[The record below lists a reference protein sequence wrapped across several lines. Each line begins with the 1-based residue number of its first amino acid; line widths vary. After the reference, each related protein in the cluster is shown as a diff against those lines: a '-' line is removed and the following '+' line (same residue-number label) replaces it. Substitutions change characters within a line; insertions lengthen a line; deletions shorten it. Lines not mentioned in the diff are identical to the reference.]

1 MSKYNITKHGKERLR
16 ERSEY
21 SRSSEIHSLF
31 ARALKSGKSPADL
44 NEPLASFCR
53 ARLSNGA
60 QIKVYSG
67 MIFIYRGKTLIT
79 AYGVPDKYMIQ
90 VEVDKYIKSNH
101 KKVYELKANVL
112 LERIYKDIENLI
124 VEMYIPKYDLKSI
137 AILNADLKLSLKCL
151 TSKLGGTEKYVK
163 PYILLI
169 KRKHEINTKNLVVS
183 LYTYLSVLRCNI
195 KRADGFG
202 FRGKKTKGEKKSLG
216 RVLSNALVRLD
227 DSTKIIDDLIIYH
240 QSHIKE
246 E

>member
-124 VEMYIPKYDLKSI
+124 VEMYIPKYDLKSTPSSVI
-137 AILNADLKLSLKCL
+137 FLRSPKLN
-151 TSKLGGTEKYVK
+151 T
-163 PYILLI
+163 
-169 KRKHEINTKNLVVS
+169 
-183 LYTYLSVLRCNI
+183 
-195 KRADGFG
+195 
-202 FRGKKTKGEKKSLG
+202 
-216 RVLSNALVRLD
+216 
-227 DSTKIIDDLIIYH
+227 
-240 QSHIKE
+240 
-246 E
+246 